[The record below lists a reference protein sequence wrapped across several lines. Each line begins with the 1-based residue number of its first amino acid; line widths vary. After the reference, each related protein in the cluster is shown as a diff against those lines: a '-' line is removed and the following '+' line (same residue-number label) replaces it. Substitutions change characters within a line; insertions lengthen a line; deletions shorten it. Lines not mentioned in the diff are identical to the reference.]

1 MQISQNS
8 AAVQMGNQSWTTL
21 EGQAPGVSDL
31 AGDMRLEVEQRLVGI
46 LHVEN
51 GAVSIQPDGDAT
63 ALLSVDSLPVLLGA
77 LGGDIH
83 PFVAFLQGHLQIEG
97 DRALALRILLG
108 LRAGSPW
115 SGLARS

>member
-1 MQISQNS
+1 MITEDT
-8 AAVQMGNQSWTTL
+8 ATVQVGGQSWTAL
-21 EGQAPGVSDL
+21 HGKAAGVSDL
-31 AGDMRLEVEQRLVGI
+31 AGDLRLEINGRLAGI

-51 GAVSIQPDGDAT
+51 GTVSIQPDGDAT
-63 ALLSVDSLPVLLGA
+63 ALLSVDSLHMLLGA

-97 DRALALRILLG
+97 DRAFALRILLG